1 VKRTFRHPIRGDR
14 LHPKPSARP
23 AKHGSWRANARG
35 PRMRPR
41 KSVNVASIVG
51 SPEEEG
57 ARPNLRLRIVGVAVL
72 LLFGVLVLRLWTL
85 QVVEGKSYAA
95 AVTRNQ
101 VRVVSVAAPR
111 GEIVDRDGT
120 VLVTNNSQ
128 EEILLSLN
136 QNLLLEIEHK
146 QIPSIVAMLAAPL
159 GETPAQVEAS
169 IIKSSN
175 QNGPYQPAPIA
186 VGVSQATVQYLETHQ
201 SQYPGV
207 SVQTVAQRTYPQG
220 GTTATHIL
228 GYTGAISGSYLATHP
243 NEGYTQ
249 ASQIGVSGIEAQY
262 EPYLKGVPGRQA
274 LSVDASGNIVG
285 TLSST
290 APQIGDTVVLN
301 INTGLQEEVQNA
313 LQAQIMA
320 DRNTPDQV
328 DGGVKPPAPNGA
340 VIVMNPQNGQVYA
353 MASFPTYDLNQWVG
367 GISTANF
374 AALQQSGAE
383 NNNAIDGQYTPGST
397 FKLITAT
404 AALQDGL
411 ISTTTPY
418 VDSGTF
424 KIQGCPAPGVNNDTG
439 CVLHDDPGD
448 TGGTY
453 NISSAITASSDAF
466 FYNLGEMFWEQQS
479 KYGTTPIQE
488 EATAYGEGTIT
499 GIDLPGEAQGRVDS
513 KAVRAK
519 LHAEAPKAFPYAASW
534 FTGDNIEMAFGQGE
548 TILTPLEQ
556 AEAYSTFAN
565 GGTRYAPQ
573 VASEIVDPLT
583 GAITKKI
590 EPLVTGKVPISPS
603 TYSAILQGLEGVI
616 SSRNG
621 TAYQDFLGFPSSW
634 NLAGKTGTAS
644 NQGPAGQKLEPN
656 SWFVAFGPNPNP
668 QYLVLAVIDQGGYG
682 AQAAAPLV
690 RNIFDYIVAN
700 PGINGAV
707 KTPTPASP
715 ASETAP
721 TTVPPAGTPTT
732 TTTTA
737 PGATSGSSTTTSTTT
752 AGG

>member
-1 VKRTFRHPIRGDR
+1 
-14 LHPKPSARP
+14 
-23 AKHGSWRANARG
+23 
-35 PRMRPR
+35 MRPR
-41 KSVNVASIVG
+41 KSVSVSSIVG
-51 SPEEEG
+51 SPEEEE
-57 ARPNLRLRIVGVAVL
+57 ARPNLRLRIVGVVVL

-111 GEIVDRDGT
+111 GEIVDRAGT
-120 VLVTNNSQ
+120 VLVSNTPQ
-128 EEILLSLN
+128 EEILLSQSEAKDNPTIVGDVAALVGQTPKQVQASLN
-136 QNLLLEIEHK
+136 D
-146 QIPSIVAMLAAPL
+146 
-159 GETPAQVEAS
+159 
-169 IIKSSN
+169 N
-175 QNGPYQPAPIA
+175 QYSPYEPIPIA
-186 VGVSQATVQYLETHQ
+186 TGVSEDTVQFLQTHQ
-201 SQYPGV
+201 ADFPGV

-220 GTTATHIL
+220 GTTATHVL
-228 GYTGAISGSYLATHP
+228 GYLGGITPSYLAAHP
-243 NEGYTQ
+243 NDGYTQ
-249 ASQIGVSGIEAQY
+249 GSQIGVSGIESQY
-262 EPYLKGVPGRQA
+262 QPYLKGVEGRQA
-274 LSVDASGNIVG
+274 LSVDASGTVVG

-301 INTGLQEEVQNA
+301 IDTGLQQEVQND
-313 LQAQIMA
+313 LQAQIIA

-353 MASFPTYDLNQWVG
+353 MASFPNYDLNEWVG

-374 AALQQSGAE
+374 EALQQSGAE
-383 NNNAIDGQYTPGST
+383 NNNAIDGEYTPGST
-397 FKLITAT
+397 FKLVTAT

-411 ISTTTPY
+411 IAPSTSYDDT
-418 VDSGTF
+418 GTF
-424 KIQGCPAPGVNNDTG
+424 KVQGCPAAGVNNDTG
-439 CVLHDDPGD
+439 CTLHDDPGD
-448 TGGTY
+448 TGGIY
-453 NISSAITASSDAF
+453 NISSALTASSDAF

-479 KYGTTPIQE
+479 KYGVTPIQE

-499 GIDLPGEAQGRVDS
+499 GIDIPGEAQGRVDS
-513 KAVRAK
+513 KATREK
-519 LHAEAPKAFPYAASW
+519 LHTEAPKAFPYAGSW

-548 TILTPLEQ
+548 TILTPIEQ

-573 VASEIVDPLT
+573 VASEVVDPLT
-583 GAITKKI
+583 GKVLKKI
-590 EPLVTGKVPISPS
+590 APEVTGKVPISS
-603 TYSAILQGLEGVI
+603 TTYSAMLAGFEGVI
-616 SSRNG
+616 SSKSG
-621 TAYQDFLGFPSSW
+621 TAYQDFQGFPAAW

-644 NQGPAGQKLEPN
+644 NLGPNGQPLEPN

-690 RNIFDYIVAN
+690 RNIFDYILAN

-715 ASETAP
+715 ASQTAP
-721 TTVPPAGTPTT
+721 ATNPPVGTPTT
-732 TTTTA
+732 TTTSTTPA
-737 PGATSGSSTTTSTTT
+737 SKSGATGGSGTTTSTTT
-752 AGG
+752 GGG